1 MISLLYLKFAVSQVH
16 KNSRN
21 SMLWKI
27 LKNKEHTH
35 KKKINLAKN
44 VAWKQTNNFYKQV
57 WNLLTSTSL
66 TSAPNTFLYILVA
79 WSAMNTNQAS
89 QY

>member
-57 WNLLTSTSL
+57 
-66 TSAPNTFLYILVA
+66 
-79 WSAMNTNQAS
+79 
-89 QY
+89 